1 MKTARVDDTAL
12 IGERRRV
19 KPGGKPWG
27 ILPCERRGS
36 ALIISAM
43 DRVSELNKLKVRLF
57 VGAVINEGRLELID
71 ELVTADYVGRLPC
84 LRRVVRGPAGVRRMV
99 SRRRSR
105 YPDRY
110 VWIDD
115 QIAEDDR
122 VAVRWR
128 TPGYSGISIVRFLAG
143 RQVESHTEYTNDST
157 PVSGN
162 PV

>member
-1 MKTARVDDTAL
+1 L
-12 IGERRRV
+12 SG
-19 KPGGKPWG
+19 PWRNRM
-27 ILPCERRGS
+27 IVPT
-36 ALIISAM
+36 

-84 LRRVVRGPAGVRRMV
+84 IRREVIGPAGVRRLV
-99 SRRRSR
+99 SSRRSR

-122 VAVRWR
+122 VAVRWG
-128 TPGYSGISIVRFLAG
+128 TPGYPGISMVRFLAG
-143 RQVESHTEYTNDST
+143 KQVESHTEYTNDLRAPSGH
-157 PVSGN
+157 PV
-162 PV
+162 

>member
-1 MKTARVDDTAL
+1 MS
-12 IGERRRV
+12 
-19 KPGGKPWG
+19 P
-27 ILPCERRGS
+27 
-36 ALIISAM
+36 M

-57 VGAVINEGRLELID
+57 VGAVMNEGRLEMID
-71 ELVTADYVGRLPC
+71 DLVTADYVGRLPC
-84 LRRVVRGPAGVRRMV
+84 IKRDVVGPAGVRRFV
-99 SRRRSR
+99 STRRSR

-143 RQVESHTEYTNDST
+143 KQVESHTEYTNDLAVPSGH
-157 PVSGN
+157 PV
-162 PV
+162 

>member
-1 MKTARVDDTAL
+1 MN
-12 IGERRRV
+12 
-19 KPGGKPWG
+19 
-27 ILPCERRGS
+27 
-36 ALIISAM
+36 
-43 DRVSELNKLKVRLF
+43 RVSELNKLKVRLF

-71 ELVTADYVGRLPC
+71 ELVTADYVGRMPC
-84 LRRVVRGPAGVRRMV
+84 IRRAVVGPAGVRRMV
-99 SRRRSR
+99 STRRTQ

-143 RQVESHTEYTNDST
+143 KQVESHTEYTNDLVVPSGH
-157 PVSGN
+157 PV
-162 PV
+162 

>member
-1 MKTARVDDTAL
+1 MNRVN
-12 IGERRRV
+12 
-19 KPGGKPWG
+19 
-27 ILPCERRGS
+27 
-36 ALIISAM
+36 
-43 DRVSELNKLKVRLF
+43 ELNKLKVRLF

-84 LRRVVRGPAGVRRMV
+84 ISRAVVGPAGVRRVV
-99 SRRRSR
+99 SARRSR
-105 YPDRY
+105 HPDRF

-143 RQVESHTEYTNDST
+143 KQVESHTEYTNDSAVLPGD
-157 PVSGN
+157 PV
-162 PV
+162 